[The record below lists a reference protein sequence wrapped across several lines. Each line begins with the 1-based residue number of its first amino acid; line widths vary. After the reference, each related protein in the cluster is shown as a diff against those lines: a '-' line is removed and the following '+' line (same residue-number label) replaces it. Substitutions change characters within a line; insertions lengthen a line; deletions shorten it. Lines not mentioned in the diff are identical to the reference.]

1 MSTTTTT
8 LTTTRGLTTTTP
20 PIPAS
25 TSRSTFLLTR
35 LLAAFR
41 LELRLIALHW
51 SFWLLTVLFGAYMW
65 SFGSM
70 PFVTSREMLL
80 GGYARNATGI
90 ISLIAMFLTAYGAGR
105 ARRSRFDSLEAAFP
119 TGSEVVL
126 GRWLAVST
134 ASVVFLIVAL
144 IPPLAF
150 GTFGSWLKGAPI
162 FALETLLTILFT
174 TALIWLVEA
183 TWGIRRW
190 MFPILAA
197 LWMGSAMVPVFL
209 TTRDGLVVPGVTLVN
224 FPRFGYGAYTELWGR
239 LIQGDF
245 PLLFNLFYVGLI
257 VLVVGFI
264 ALRVA
269 RRRFPHRVTP
279 ATLFTP
285 VIIGAVIAVGAGGLY
300 TLRVARANAEV
311 MARFEGFETTNTG
324 AVLPSSA
331 MMGGLTDWST
341 PDRLPYTVTAYDLDV
356 DVLDAQLTA
365 AMHITHRGTVI
376 VLNPDGTLTQQESPT
391 PLDALEFTLNSEF
404 AVMAVTLTNGE
415 PLTFERDGRRLSVTP
430 PTPLQPGESLAFT
443 VSYSGALWDYSLR
456 LGAPPEPDAFLVAEG
471 VFLPFSSGWYPIP
484 GRFPLAF
491 SVQNYLPDQPA
502 SFDITLK
509 NAGDLKFGSNLL
521 SAEMDDA
528 SAHFISDGATW
539 AQIIGASALVART
552 DGALT
557 TYMAADQVETFA
569 PAIDQHVAP
578 YADALVT
585 LFPQFK
591 MMNVLIMDTRNFSY
605 LGNAPIS
612 AESVYLTT
620 YGWDVSYLDTDEL
633 RAYQTLPYP
642 LVSSIFSADLHP
654 FVIFYEGSSSGAIT
668 DNVAYFLRAYAEGQ
682 GDPSQVRTLLDTPI
696 TSGGTVY
703 YSSNYTPPG
712 MAESYPLAD
721 ALYTVYVEGGED
733 ALRATLATLVTDLE
747 RLSALTIDQIA
758 AEIS

>member
-1 MSTTTTT
+1 MTT

-41 LELRLIALHW
+41 LELRLIVRHW
-51 SFWLLTVLFGAYMW
+51 SFWLLTVLFGAYMG

-90 ISLIAMFLTAYGAGR
+90 ISLIALFLTAYGAGR
-105 ARRSRFDSLEAAFP
+105 ARRNRFDSLEAAFP

-144 IPPLAF
+144 LPPLAF
-150 GTFGSWLKGAPI
+150 GTFGSWLKAAPI

-197 LWMGSAMVPVFL
+197 LWMGSAMLPVFL
-209 TTRDGLVVPGVTLVN
+209 TTREGLVIPGVNLTN
-224 FPRFGYGAYTELWGR
+224 FPRFGYGAYAELWGR

-279 ATLFTP
+279 AALFTP
-285 VIIGAVIAVGAGGLY
+285 VIVGAVIAVGAAGLY

-311 MARFEGFETTNTG
+311 MARFEGFEITNTG

-331 MMGGLTDWST
+331 MMQGLTDWST

-365 AMHITHRGTVI
+365 AMHITHRGTVMI
-376 VLNPDGTLTQQESPT
+376 LNPDGIITEQTFPA
-391 PLDALEFTLNSEF
+391 PLDSLDFTLNPQFE
-404 AVMAVTLTNGE
+404 VTAVTLANGE
-415 PLTFERDGRRLSVTP
+415 SLTFARDERTLRVTP
-430 PTPLQPGESLAFT
+430 PVPLQPGESLAFT
-443 VSYSGALWDYSLR
+443 VSYSGALWDYSRR

-471 VFLPFSSGWYPIP
+471 VYLPFGSVWYPIP
-484 GRFPLAF
+484 GRFLLAF
-491 SVQNYLPDQPA
+491 SIHNYLPDQPA

-509 NAGDLKFGSNLL
+509 NAGDLNFGSNLL
-521 SAEMDDA
+521 SVETDDDDA
-528 SAHFISDGATW
+528 SARFVSEGATW
-539 AQIIGASALVART
+539 AQIIGAAELVAHT
-552 DGALT
+552 DSALT

-569 PAIDQHVAP
+569 PAIEQHIAP
-578 YADALVT
+578 YADALT
-585 LFPQFK
+585 RLFPQFK

-612 AESVYLTT
+612 AESIYLTA
-620 YGWDVSYLDTDEL
+620 YGWDISYLDTDEL

-642 LVSSIFSADLHP
+642 LVTSIFSTDQHP
-654 FVIFYEGSSSGAIT
+654 FIIFSQGNSTGAIT

-712 MAESYPLAD
+712 MAETYPLAD
-721 ALYTVYVEGGED
+721 ALYTVYVEEGED
-733 ALRATLATLVTDLE
+733 ALRAALATLVTDFE
-747 RLSALTIDQIA
+747 TLSALPLDQIA
-758 AEIS
+758 AEIG